1 MSQEISNAALK
12 LDKKTIQLENIDRL
26 LLECFES
33 TEHMEAALASTG
45 PYLASLKRD
54 VLPELVANAKKLDAL
69 FSALDRMQSIVIP
82 KVEDNLTKM
91 EAAVEKLERDSLKAS
106 TFTRVVSYFSA
117 NKNISTSHERLEPP
131 EVQFFYNLFYSF
143 ACSRSVFDILQV
155 FDSAE
160 LILELTTPRRSIRTE
175 SVDLLHVNKP
185 HELNHAAL
193 SDNTNVDTLV
203 SLSSQ
208 PIEMNGIMMT
218 AETSF
223 IDLEGTN
230 IQDEVTSH
238 SLPETPVA
246 KSSVSARIEALQRL
260 VQEQNLRDSEGG
272 ANHSR
277 RKAFLPSGHRM
288 EPQLQETSAP
298 TNSASLYKAQAGSGA
313 I

>member
-117 NKNISTSHERLEPP
+117 NKNISTSHERWEPP
-131 EVQFFYNLFYSF
+131 EV
-143 ACSRSVFDILQV
+143 
-155 FDSAE
+155 
-160 LILELTTPRRSIRTE
+160 
-175 SVDLLHVNKP
+175 
-185 HELNHAAL
+185 
-193 SDNTNVDTLV
+193 
-203 SLSSQ
+203 
-208 PIEMNGIMMT
+208 
-218 AETSF
+218 
-223 IDLEGTN
+223 
-230 IQDEVTSH
+230 
-238 SLPETPVA
+238 
-246 KSSVSARIEALQRL
+246 
-260 VQEQNLRDSEGG
+260 
-272 ANHSR
+272 
-277 RKAFLPSGHRM
+277 
-288 EPQLQETSAP
+288 
-298 TNSASLYKAQAGSGA
+298 
-313 I
+313 